1 MRAAVFHEHGDL
13 VNVRVEDFPEPE
25 VGPGECL
32 LKVKAVSL
40 NGFDPMVLRGIPGLR
55 TPLPMIF
62 GADIAAEIVELG
74 SGVDG
79 SRWRVGQRVGIE
91 PSQNDGMMGE
101 TKRGGLCEFVSVGQ
115 EYLAP
120 IPDGVSDEAASCL
133 PTAFGTAHRLLH
145 ARARIKAGET
155 VLILGA
161 TGGVG
166 TCCVQLAKLA
176 GCEVVACAS
185 SAGKGEKLRAIG
197 ADHVID
203 TSEEDFVDWVVRAYG
218 KPRTRGESGGVDVC
232 VNYIGGDTW
241 ARCLR
246 TVKRGGRI
254 VTCGAT
260 AGYDPKTDLRYIW
273 SFEYN
278 ILGANG
284 WLRSD
289 HETLLNLM
297 AEGRLKPAIHS
308 VRPMEEIR
316 PALGEMID
324 RKVFGKS
331 VLLP

>member
-13 VNVRVEDFPEPE
+13 DNVQVEEFPDPQ
-25 VGPGECL
+25 VGVGECL

-40 NGFDPMVLRGIPGLR
+40 NGFDPMVMRGIPGLR

-62 GADIAAEIVELG
+62 GADIAAEIVALG
-74 SGVDG
+74 PGVDA
-79 SRWRVGQRVGIE
+79 SRWQVGQRVGVE
-91 PSQNDGMMGE
+91 PSQETGMMGE
-101 TKRGGLCEFVSVGQ
+101 TKRGGLCEFISVGQ
-115 EYLAP
+115 DYLVP
-120 IPDGVSDEAASCL
+120 IPDSVSDVDAACL
-133 PTAFGTAHRLLH
+133 PTAYGTAHRLLH
-145 ARARIKAGET
+145 TRANIQAGES

-185 SAGKGEKLRAIG
+185 SAEKAAKLRGIG

-203 TSEEDFVDWVVRAYG
+203 TSRDDFVDWVIKAYG
-218 KPRTRGESGGVDVC
+218 KPRTRGKSGGVDVC

-241 ARCLR
+241 ARSFR

-254 VTCGAT
+254 ATCGAT

-273 SFEYN
+273 SFEYT

-289 HETLLNLM
+289 HTALLDLI
-297 AEGRLKPAIHS
+297 GSGDLKPAIHN
-308 VRPMEEIR
+308 VRPMDEIR
-316 PALGEMID
+316 PALAEMID
-324 RKVFGKS
+324 RDVFGKS